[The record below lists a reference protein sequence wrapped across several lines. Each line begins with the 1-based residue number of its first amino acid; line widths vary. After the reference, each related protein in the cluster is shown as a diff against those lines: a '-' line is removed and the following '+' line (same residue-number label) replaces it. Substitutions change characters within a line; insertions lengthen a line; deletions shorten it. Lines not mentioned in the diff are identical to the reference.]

1 MAGCGKG
8 AGQAVQTES
17 EAQEGQAET
26 QGQAGQAG
34 QAGAECAVCGDVM
47 GEGVGACDGLP
58 FDAGMPFDALTP
70 EEAVLGEVVE
80 SALDDLAEERSAVFD
95 DEFIRSRRALNAL
108 KGRRALPTLLSEG
121 VLGGSASGGSAGAGA
136 SAVSGIGVEA
146 GDEGPEDGLTEEIIG
161 SQTMWCGKFLSVED
175 VKVRLPNGRVSH
187 RDVVRH
193 PGAVAVIA
201 LTNEG
206 KLVLVHQYR
215 TSLEQVTLEIPAG
228 KLNPG
233 EDPARAAARE
243 LAEETGYKA
252 ARMAYLGPV
261 AVAAGYSDEIIHMYL
276 AMGLTFVGAS
286 PDDDEF
292 LHVDL
297 VDLGEMV
304 DRVLDGKVVDS
315 KTIIGVMLCDAISR
329 RMEA

>member
-1 MAGCGKG
+1 MARCDKG
-8 AGQAVQTES
+8 AA
-17 EAQEGQAET
+17 
-26 QGQAGQAG
+26 QAGQSEQGESEG
-34 QAGAECAVCGDVM
+34 QTEMEGQVEEGSQAE
-47 GEGVGACDGLP
+47 
-58 FDAGMPFDALTP
+58 
-70 EEAVLGEVVE
+70 EELVDDVVE
-80 SALDDLAEERSAVFD
+80 SAIDDLAGEAFAVFD
-95 DEFIRSRRALNAL
+95 DDFIRSRRALNAL
-108 KGRRALPTLLSEG
+108 KGRPVVPSLLSKDDFG
-121 VLGGSASGGSAGAGA
+121 MGAGDGSAFAGAAG
-136 SAVSGIGVEA
+136 SDDGIDDSGVAGVA
-146 GDEGPEDGLTEEIIG
+146 RAAAALDEDGPEDGLTEEIIG

-175 VKVRLPNGRVSH
+175 VKVRLPNGRVAH

-201 LTNEG
+201 LTNDG

-228 KLNPG
+228 KLNLG
-233 EDPARAAARE
+233 EDPAHAAARE